1 MRTIYNCCAS
11 FRGQP
16 KLPKPG
22 ESLRCIT
29 GFLPVVEEDNREV
42 FSALI
47 ETQLATMAERKLD
60 YLLLGLHETDA
71 LLPLVEKLGT
81 ADYVT
86 QLYHVCWEDGEAQR
100 RRLDERPAYLELGC
114 L

>member
-1 MRTIYNCCAS
+1 M
-11 FRGQP
+11 
-16 KLPKPG
+16 
-22 ESLRCIT
+22 T

-47 ETQLATMAERKLD
+47 ETQLATMAERKID

-100 RRLDERPAYLELGC
+100 RRLDERPAYLKLGC